1 MTEKEKFGESRIDYR
16 SSGEIVGKALE
27 DFYQFE
33 VVMDITVSR
42 NNIQHVVLQFDA
54 AILFAGTHLE
64 GQYNGMIEVIID
76 EDILNYIFF
85 APLV

>member
-33 VVMDITVSR
+33 VVMDITVNR
-42 NNIQHVVLQFDA
+42 DNIQPFILQFDA

-64 GQYNGMIEVIID
+64 RQYNGIIEVIID
-76 EDILNYIFF
+76 KFELLYYLRID
-85 APLV
+85 